1 MYRKNIRV
9 KRESSAEPAGLKIKD
24 TASADSGVSLAAAFN
39 GNRAPISRNEKMVSK
54 PPVRHGIPGRRPRW
68 AAVRPAH
75 PMARARAAFAR
86 GPAPG
91 AQNLARAPASARLL
105 LGDAVHVS
113 AAVHYLQRVH
123 AHHFLIR
130 ENGGKLLQR
139 QGVVFIAELRHNDAA
154 VHNEEI

>member
-1 MYRKNIRV
+1 
-9 KRESSAEPAGLKIKD
+9 
-24 TASADSGVSLAAAFN
+24 
-39 GNRAPISRNEKMVSK
+39 MVSK

-75 PMARARAAFAR
+75 PMARGTGGICKGPCARRAE
-86 GPAPG
+86 PC
-91 AQNLARAPASARLL
+91 RAPASARLL
-105 LGDAVHVS
+105 LGDAVYVS

>member
-1 MYRKNIRV
+1 MQ
-9 KRESSAEPAGLKIKD
+9 AHGPFA
-24 TASADSGVSLAAAFN
+24 
-39 GNRAPISRNEKMVSK
+39 NEK
-54 PPVRHGIPGRRPRW
+54 GRRPLCGLSVTEVISL
-68 AAVRPAH
+68 ACKAVLAGTPARGELH
-75 PMARARAAFAR
+75 SPCRAAGPKGPPRVCLHPIIQGAGDICKGSCAR
-86 GPAPG
+86 RAEPC
-91 AQNLARAPASARLL
+91 RAPASARLL